1 MKRPDDTHGDFSAGH
16 DWRLGRFPNLMPRR
30 VESIL
35 LVSSPYDSFILEEDG
50 LLSELIFSE
59 YTDLGLTHAP
69 SVHRVSTGHE
79 ALGAVA
85 SGEFDLVIAM
95 ARLGG
100 MEIHEFASSVKA
112 IQDDVP
118 VVLLA
123 ANEAELT
130 QFGAQIETLT
140 VDGIYVWHG
149 DAKLFLAI
157 IKTIEDRWNAQHDTH
172 VGGVGVII
180 LIEDSVRYLSS
191 YLPLVYSELVRQTRA
206 VMLEGINRMH
216 KLLRLRAR
224 PKVLVATTFEEGLAL
239 YEKFRTYIFGIITD
253 VRYPRGGEVDPQ
265 AGAAF
270 IRKIKEDNPD
280 IPSLL
285 QSAEVSNREIAER
298 LNTAFLHKWS
308 TTLLQDLRLFMLNN
322 FGFGD
327 FIFRLPSGQ
336 EVARASNLYEM
347 RRVLRDVPAESLDYH
362 ASRNHFSNW
371 LRARTEFVLAR
382 KLRPRKVS
390 EFGGMEGLRAYL
402 IQEVDGAIRQNRRG
416 VVEDFTRERFGPGSR
431 LTRIGGGSLGGK
443 ARGLAFFDA
452 MLERYQLHKEYEDV
466 SIFVPRSVMIGTD
479 VFDEFLDNNQLRT
492 LALYKAQDEW
502 IRQAFLKAVL
512 PRSLTDSLS
521 AYLAH
526 ATSPLAVRSSSTLE
540 DSPYH
545 PFAGVFSTI
554 MLPNN
559 HTDSRQ
565 RLSQLCDAIK
575 LVYAST
581 FYEQARQ
588 YLRATPHRIEE
599 QKMGVML
606 MEVVGTRHD
615 HYYYPSFAG
624 VARSYNFYPFG
635 HMKPEDGVATVALGL
650 GQCVVEGSE
659 ALRFSPGNPHVLP
672 QLSLGKAFISNSQR
686 CFYAIN
692 LDDPDRPVPTEE
704 LASVERLDLTV
715 AEKHGTLDP
724 VASVWSHENEAFY
737 DGIYR
742 PGARVVTFAHILK
755 SDLFPLAG
763 ILSEVLDL
771 GRIGFAG
778 PVELEFAVNLS
789 ANPRQFAVLQIRPFG
804 VTGEQEAVEIDGLP
818 DDLLLV
824 SSEMALGN
832 GIVDGLHDIV
842 YVKPDTFDAATTPA
856 IAAELGK
863 LNETLLA
870 EKRRVL
876 LIGPGRWGSSNPWL
890 GIPVNWAQIS
900 AARVIVET
908 SLEHFKVDSSQG
920 SHFFHNL
927 TSLGVGYLTVDPELQ
942 RGFIDWHWLDQ
953 QPCVFETDLLRHV
966 RVDIPLEARM
976 DGRQSRAA
984 VLKWSVRA
992 EGLNDDI

>member
-1 MKRPDDTHGDFSAGH
+1 MKKPVDNSDFSAGH

-69 SVHRVSTGHE
+69 TVHRVSTGHE

-100 MEIHEFASSVKA
+100 MGIAEFVGAVKA
-112 IQDDVP
+112 IQQDVP
-118 VVLLA
+118 TVLLA
-123 ANEAELT
+123 ANEVELA
-130 QFGAQIETLT
+130 QFGENAQTLA

-149 DAKLFLAI
+149 DAKLLLAI
-157 IKTIEDRWNAQHDTH
+157 IKTVEDRWNAKHDTH

-191 YLPLVYSELVRQTRA
+191 YLPIVYSELVRQTRA

-224 PKVLVATTFEEGLAL
+224 PKVLVATTFEEGVAL
-239 YEKFRTYIFGIITD
+239 YSEYRSYIFGIITD
-253 VRYPRGGEVDPQ
+253 VRFPREGRIDAQ

-270 IRKIKEDNPD
+270 IRQIKEDNPD
-280 IPSLL
+280 IPTLL
-285 QSAEVSNREIAER
+285 QSSEVSNREIAEQ
-298 LNTAFLHKWS
+298 LNAAFLHKWS
-308 TTLLQDLRLFMLNN
+308 TTLLQDLRQFMLNN

-327 FIFRLPSGQ
+327 FIFRLPTGE
-336 EVARASNLYEM
+336 EVARASNLYQM
-347 RRVLRDVPAESLDYH
+347 RAVLREVPAESLDYH

-416 VVEDFTRERFGPGSR
+416 VVEDFSRERFGPGSR

-452 MLERYQLHKEYEDV
+452 LLERYQLHKEFDDV
-466 SIFVPRSVMIGTD
+466 AILVPRSVMIGTD
-479 VFDEFLDNNQLRT
+479 VFDEFLDQNQLRT
-492 LALYKAQDEW
+492 LALYKADDDW
-502 IRQAFLKAVL
+502 IRQAFLKAEL
-512 PRSLTDSLS
+512 PRVLVDHLR

-526 ATSPLAVRSSSTLE
+526 AHAPLAVRSSSTLE

-554 MLPNN
+554 MVPNN
-559 HTDSRQ
+559 HADARV

-581 FYEQARQ
+581 YYEQSRQ
-588 YLRATPHRIEE
+588 YLLATPHRIEE

-606 MEVVGTRHD
+606 MEVVGSMHD

-635 HMKPEDGVATVALGL
+635 HMKPEDGVATLALGL
-650 GQCVVEGSE
+650 GQSVVEGAE
-659 ALRFSPGNPHVLP
+659 ALRFSPRNPHVLP
-672 QLSLGKAFISNSQR
+672 QLSLGKAFISHSQR
-686 CFYAIN
+686 AFYAIN
-692 LDDPDRPVPTEE
+692 LSDADRPVSTEE
-704 LASVERLDLTV
+704 LASVDRLDLSV
-715 AEKHGTLDP
+715 AETHGTLEP
-724 VASVWSHENEAFY
+724 VGSVWSHENEAFY
-737 DGIYR
+737 DGVYR
-742 PGARVVTFAHILK
+742 PGVRVVTFAHILK
-755 SDLFPLAG
+755 SDLFPLAR
-763 ILSEVLDL
+763 ILTELLEL
-771 GRIGFAG
+771 GRLGFAG
-778 PVELEFAVNLS
+778 PVELEFAVNLE
-789 ANPRQFAVLQIRPFG
+789 AKPRQFAVLQVRPFG
-804 VTGEQEAVEIDGLP
+804 VTGEQEPVEIDGLP
-818 DDLLLV
+818 ADALLV

-832 GIVDGLHDIV
+832 GIADGLHDVV
-842 YVKPDTFDAATTPA
+842 YVKPETFDPAKTPA
-856 IAAELGK
+856 IAAELGQ
-863 LNETLLA
+863 LNEALIA
-870 EKRRVL
+870 EKRRAL

-890 GIPVNWAQIS
+890 GIPVTWAQIS

-908 SLEHFKVDSSQG
+908 SLDHFKVDSSQG

-927 TSLGVGYLTVDPELQ
+927 TSLGVAYLTVDPELE
-942 RGFIDWHWLDQ
+942 RGFVDWAWLAAL
-953 QPCVFETDLLRHV
+953 PAAYESELIRHV

-976 DGRQSRAA
+976 DGRRSRAA

-992 EGLNDDI
+992 ETLGSDT